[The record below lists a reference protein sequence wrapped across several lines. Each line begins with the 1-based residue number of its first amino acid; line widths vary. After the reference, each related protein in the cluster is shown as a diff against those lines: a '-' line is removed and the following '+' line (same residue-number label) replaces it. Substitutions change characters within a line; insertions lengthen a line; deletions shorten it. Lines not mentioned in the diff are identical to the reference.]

1 MAWYATAAKVTLTA
15 GALLLSSGCGE
26 RQKMA
31 LSYKD
36 EEIRRQNDLL
46 ASERQDKEARLAQ
59 AQREKDETDAMNA
72 KLADQNKELATRNGA
87 LAAQSAAD
95 TARMSQQIT
104 ELDAKLTGM
113 TGQLTKLNTPSQH
126 NGSDNS
132 YVREKDGSIRI
143 IVANTTLFDSGKAD
157 LKSTSHTMLSDVAKT
172 LRTKFPNN
180 YVRIEGHTDSTP
192 VVHNKAQ
199 YKDNMALSIAR
210 SRAVYDQLIKD
221 GIPAQRL
228 YTAGYG
234 ASQPLVPEKTVADRS
249 KNRRVEIVIMP
260 TDVRIEKSQLAAAS
274 LPVKS
279 PAAKK

>member
-1 MAWYATAAKVTLTA
+1 MAWYATAAKVTLAA

-31 LSYKD
+31 ISYKD
-36 EEIRRQNDLL
+36 EEIRQQKDLI
-46 ASERQDKEARLAQ
+46 AAEQARVAQ
-59 AQREKDETDAMNA
+59 AQREKDETAAMNA
-72 KLADQNKELATRNGA
+72 KLADQNKELALTNGA
-87 LAAQSAAD
+87 MAAKNASE
-95 TARMSQQIT
+95 TAQLRQQIGD
-104 ELDAKLTGM
+104 LDAKLTGM
-113 TGQLTKLNTPSQH
+113 NGQLTKLNTPSQH
-126 NGSDNS
+126 NGTDNS
-132 YVREKDGSIRI
+132 YVRGADGSIRI

-157 LKSTSHTMLSDVAKT
+157 LKNTSHTMLADVAKT

-234 ASQPLVPEKTVADRS
+234 ASQPLVPEKTVADRT

-260 TDVRIEKSQLAAAS
+260 TDVKIEKSPLAAAN